1 MSLEVGAEFAGFRI
15 VRELGAGGMGQVYL
29 VEHPRLPRQEA
40 VKVLLESYTDNAE
53 YRQRFQREAE
63 LAASLW
69 HPHLV
74 ALHDRGEAEGRL
86 WISMDYIDGTDAARL
101 VRTRYPAGMP
111 VAEAVEIIAAVASA
125 LDYAHG
131 RGMLHRDVKPSNIL
145 YAEPATGERR
155 IALADFG
162 IAREINDSDGITST
176 NFAVGTVEYAA
187 PEQLMSQV
195 LDGRADQYALAAT
208 GFHLL
213 TGAAPFPGTKPA
225 TIIGHHLTTPPTPI
239 SSLRPELAA
248 LDAVFATAMAK
259 NPAQRYPSCG
269 EFAANLQRHAASVSA
284 ASNAPTQAAPS
295 GPAVAASNAP
305 TMAAPNPALSA
316 VPNPEDAVAEHVPA
330 ITTGV
335 SQGRTGGRLKSLVA
349 VLAALLVA
357 AGGFAI
363 NATMKARQPAPD
375 SPVAWQPYLDA
386 GRTFAETLTSIDHN
400 TADADTQRILD
411 ASTGQFRDDFAAKAA
426 EFTKSLRDSRATTKG
441 TAGGAGVEALRD
453 SEAEVLVAVTTE
465 RTDTS
470 ASKSEPGIWRLRVT
484 IVKSSDGTYK
494 ASKVSYL

>member
-1 MSLEVGAEFAGFRI
+1 MPLAVGAEFAGFRI

-40 VKVLLESYTDNAE
+40 VKVLSEIYTDNQE

-86 WISMDYIDGTDAARL
+86 WISMDYIDGTDTARL
-101 VRTRYPAGMP
+101 VRTRYPGGMP
-111 VAEAVEIIAAVASA
+111 VAAAVEIIASVASA

-145 YAEPATGERR
+145 YAEPAPGERR

-162 IAREINDSDGITST
+162 IAREINDADGITST

-213 TGAAPFPGTKPA
+213 TGAAPFPGTNPA
-225 TIIGHHLTTPPTPI
+225 TIIGHHLTSAPPPL

-259 NPAQRYPSCG
+259 NPAQRYSSCG
-269 EFAANLQRHAASVSA
+269 EFAADLQRHAASVSV
-284 ASNAPTQAAPS
+284 ASNAATQAAPS
-295 GPAVAASNAP
+295 GPAVAAPNAP
-305 TMAAPNPALSA
+305 TMAAPIPALS
-316 VPNPEDAVAEHVPA
+316 PGLNPEDAVAERIPA
-330 ITTGV
+330 IATGIP
-335 SQGRTGGRLKSLVA
+335 QGRTGGRLRALVA
-349 VLAALLVA
+349 VLAVLLVA

-386 GRTFAETLTSIDHN
+386 GRTFAETLTSHDYK
-400 TADADTQRILD
+400 TADADTQRVID
-411 ASTGQFRDDFAAKAA
+411 ASTGQFRDDFTARAA
-426 EFTKSLRDSRATTKG
+426 EFTRTLRDVRAVTKG
-441 TAGGAGVEALRD
+441 TAGGAGVEAVRD
-453 SEAEVLVAVTTE
+453 SEADVLVAVTTE
-465 RTDTS
+465 RTDTN
-470 ASKSEPGIWRLRVT
+470 APESEPRITRLRIT
-484 IVKSSDGTYK
+484 MVKSSDGTYK